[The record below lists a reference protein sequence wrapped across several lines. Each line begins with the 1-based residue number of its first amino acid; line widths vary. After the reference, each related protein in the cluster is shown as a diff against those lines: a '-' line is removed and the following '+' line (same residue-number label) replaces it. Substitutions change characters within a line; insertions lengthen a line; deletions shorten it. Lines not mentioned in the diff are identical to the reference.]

1 MKTQLRKALL
11 AAMALAL
18 STSIFTGCSKKNDL
32 EHIDLNTST
41 VSTTSTTTVTSE
53 PIKLS
58 DSKKLFK
65 DESLDMRCKNWVDN
79 PALADENTA
88 VKGTETEY
96 LFGHGDKVY
105 EDSSGLQYIISG
117 HRMVYLQDLPADGGM
132 NIRREDGTLLYGM
145 KVTNGIEKRTKDLNP
160 STDYTDYVGKLDFA
174 QFEDDAAYSVFL
186 NNIDL
191 HETYT
196 KKQHTM
202 PISTWLAKYGFGS
215 FVQPGGNTSD
225 TETAQSLAAPKL
237 KLLTGAGE
245 FELTFKVNEEKG
257 EWLNSW
263 VVTYEGEGLEQVAKS
278 TEIEIGEEGL
288 KMSPDAIQNI
298 LGFHVIVSEKDKTVN
313 IVTDN
318 KDLVGNGS
326 YTDYVVYSEED
337 IDDVTM
343 YVVVDKATSYVEPS
357 DKAPQAKSYTLDD
370 TVKVVS
376 ETNIGYYKLEEG
388 TFISTSVVDVSKK
401 QTTSEPESKPAPE
414 PESKPEPAPEW
425 TEEPASGAYYINT
438 DYVSAREKALTGST
452 AVGTFRLND
461 QVTVVAKTNTGYYK
475 MLNGYFVH
483 GDYLSTTKTEAQKP
497 ATSVPFVP
505 TQPTDPSKPKDGD
518 TKVENGK
525 TYVWISGFD
534 IWVEDNGPGGQVG
547 GDYSDIKDPGKPIGS

>member
-337 IDDVTM
+337 IDDVAM
-343 YVVVDKATSYVEPS
+343 YVVVDQAASYVEPS
-357 DKAPQAKSYTLDD
+357 DKSPQAKSYTLDD

-376 ETNIGYYKLEEG
+376 ETNIGYYKLEDG
-388 TFISTSVVDVSKK
+388 TFISTAVVDVSKK
-401 QTTSEPESKPAPE
+401 QTTSETESKPAPE
-414 PESKPEPAPEW
+414 PEPAPEW

-438 DYVSAREKALTGST
+438 DYASAREKALVGSKT
-452 AVGTFRLND
+452 VGTFSLND

-483 GDYLSTTKTEAQKP
+483 GDYLSTTKTEATPP

-505 TQPTDPSKPKDGD
+505 TEPTKPNSGPKDGE

-525 TYVWISGFD
+525 TYIWNDAFGVWM
-534 IWVEDNGPGGQVG
+534 EDGVG
-547 GDYSDIKDPGKPIGS
+547 GNTGPDYSDWDFDYGSLLN